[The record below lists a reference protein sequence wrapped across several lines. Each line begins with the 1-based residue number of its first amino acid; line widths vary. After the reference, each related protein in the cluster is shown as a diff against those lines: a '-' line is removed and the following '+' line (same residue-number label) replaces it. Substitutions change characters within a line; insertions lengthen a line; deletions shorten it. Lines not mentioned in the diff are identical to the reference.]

1 MVYYTG
7 DIHGS
12 GHQIMRFCNRMKL
25 TASDIVVILGDV
37 GANYSL
43 DQRDRELKAELNRL
57 EPTILCIHGNHEIR
71 PQNIPSYREKEWN
84 GGTVWYEEEYPH
96 LLFAK
101 DGDVYWLEGVA
112 HLVIGGAYSVDKF
125 YRLAHGYGWW
135 EDEQPSTAIK
145 EHVEEILE
153 QCGWAVDTVLT
164 HTCPLKYEPVEA
176 FLPMIDQSTVDN
188 STEAWL
194 DEIEKRLSYKRWY
207 CGHWHIDKRIDKIHF
222 LFHTFEAMEPMEVP
236 DRM

>member
-1 MVYYTG
+1 MVYYDAG
-7 DIHGS
+7 Y
-12 GHQIMRFCNRMKL
+12 QIMRSCKRMKL
-25 TASDIVVILGDV
+25 TVFDIVVILGDV

-101 DGDVYWLEGVA
+101 DGDIYKLEGVA

-125 YRLAHGYGWW
+125 YRLTRGYAGGKMNNPP
-135 EDEQPSTAIK
+135 Q
-145 EHVEEILE
+145 
-153 QCGWAVDTVLT
+153 Q
-164 HTCPLKYEPVEA
+164 LKSV
-176 FLPMIDQSTVDN
+176 
-188 STEAWL
+188 
-194 DEIEKRLSYKRWY
+194 
-207 CGHWHIDKRIDKIHF
+207 
-222 LFHTFEAMEPMEVP
+222 
-236 DRM
+236 